1 MSKFYADEN
10 IRIQMVQ
17 EMRAKGLDV
26 QTSPE
31 ANNDGITDP
40 EQLDYATSQNRII
53 LTDNRRDFI
62 KLHNEG
68 KEHSGIF
75 SYKPQSL
82 SIEQATARTQY
93 VCKQVADM
101 QNAHIR
107 INEGDWMIE
116 RHGEGREEHQ
126 YSTEFRKQ
134 EYLDRVA
141 LEHEIEIQTKDI
153 ERG

>member
-1 MSKFYADEN
+1 M
-10 IRIQMVQ
+10 Q
-17 EMRAKGLDV
+17 AKGLDV
-26 QTSPE
+26 ETSPE
-31 ANNDGITDP
+31 ASNNGISDP

-68 KEHSGIF
+68 IEHAGIF

-82 SIEQATARTQY
+82 SVEQATARTHY
-93 VCKQVADM
+93 ISEHFPDM
-101 QNAHIR
+101 QNAHVR

-134 EYLDRVA
+134 EYLDSMA
-141 LEHEIEIQTKDI
+141 LEQEIEIQTKDI
-153 ERG
+153 ERS

>member
-17 EMRAKGLDV
+17 EMRSKGLDV

-82 SIEQATARTQY
+82 SIEQATARTHY
-93 VCKQVADM
+93 ISEQVPDM

-126 YSTEFRKQ
+126 YSAEFRKQ
-134 EYLDRVA
+134 EYLDRVY
-141 LEHEIEIQTKDI
+141 LEREIETSQKDI
-153 ERG
+153 ERS

>member
-68 KEHSGIF
+68 KEHAGIF

-82 SIEQATARTQY
+82 SIEQATARTHY
-93 VCKQVADM
+93 VSEQVPDM
-101 QNAHIR
+101 HNAHVR

-134 EYLDRVA
+134 EYLDTID
-141 LEHEIEIQTKDI
+141 LEREIDMPQRDI
-153 ERG
+153 ERR

>member
-62 KLHNEG
+62 KLHNDG
-68 KEHSGIF
+68 QEHAGIF
-75 SYKPQSL
+75 SYKPHSL
-82 SIEQATARTQY
+82 SVEQATARTHY
-93 VCKQVADM
+93 VSEQVSDM
-101 QNAHIR
+101 QNTHVR

-116 RHGEGREEHQ
+116 RHGVGREEHK
-126 YSTEFRKQ
+126 YSAEFRKQ
-134 EYLDRVA
+134 EYLDTID
-141 LEHEIEIQTKDI
+141 LEQEIDMPHKDI
-153 ERG
+153 ERC